1 MTEISILQTIKRWLW
16 RKQESSII
24 DVDDFA
30 CLYDQNYLIVFR
42 YVYGLISGT
51 RQDVEDITAETFM
64 RAWSTRHRFS
74 GDEQAALRW
83 LLRIARNLVIDVSR
97 RKKFRMV
104 DDSVEVE
111 ALLDASTVPEDDL
124 VTREQ
129 IAILWKML
137 SSLPAT
143 TREMLVL
150 RYMLGWQVKQIAAHL
165 DKTENNISVNIR
177 RALSRLQRDF
187 LQLEG
192 E

>member
-1 MTEISILQTIKRWLW
+1 LTEFSVQQTIKRWLSH
-16 RKQESSII
+16 KQENSII
-24 DVDDFA
+24 DVGNFA
-30 CLYDQNYLIVFR
+30 RLYDQNYLIVFR
-42 YVYGLISGT
+42 YVYGLIGGT

-74 GDEQAALRW
+74 GNEQAALGW

-97 RKKFRMV
+97 RKKFRVV
-104 DDSVEVE
+104 DDSVEVKT
-111 ALLDASTVPEDDL
+111 LLDASAVPEDDL

-129 IAILWKML
+129 TAILWKVL
-137 SSLPAT
+137 SGLPDAM
-143 TREMLVL
+143 REMLVL
-150 RYMLGWQVKQIAAHL
+150 RYMLGWQIKQIAVHL
-165 DKTENNISVNIR
+165 DMTENNVSANIR